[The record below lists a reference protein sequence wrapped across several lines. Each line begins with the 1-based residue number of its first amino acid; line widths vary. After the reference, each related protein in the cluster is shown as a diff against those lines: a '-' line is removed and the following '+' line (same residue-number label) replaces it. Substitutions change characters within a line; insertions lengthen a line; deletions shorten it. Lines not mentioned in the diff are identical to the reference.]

1 MKQNFRHLVAVV
13 SIAMASAAFAPAI
26 LRSASPIEGMKTVN
40 ALEFRMINSG
50 YPISEK
56 VDPYLRIPL
65 EYKDSVVS
73 ALWNNAICSAG
84 IAIRFAS
91 DSRSIGT
98 RYCLKKN
105 NHMNHMADCGIKGTD
120 LYVLG
125 DNGKWE
131 FVNSVRPANDT
142 LQTGLYVKNLD
153 GRMHEY
159 MIYLPLYDGIRWMEI
174 AVDQD
179 ASIQKPQVDNPKA
192 SRGKVVWYGTSILQ
206 GGCASRTGMA
216 ATNIIQR
223 ELGIECVNIATSGQ
237 GKMYFP
243 MARALARVDDVA
255 AYVVDPVP
263 NCTLEQCDTLTV
275 RFVNILRKA
284 HPDVPVIMVEGPMY
298 PYWKHDSYFREYLPR
313 KNAAFR
319 KCYEQLK
326 KENPRN
332 LYYVTWENL
341 NGYEGE
347 GTVDGIHCTDL
358 GFRSYADKL
367 EPVLRKA
374 LGRKLK

>member
-1 MKQNFRHLVAVV
+1 MKQYLRLLSAVI
-13 SIAMASAAFAPAI
+13 STAMACAAFAPAI
-26 LRSASPIEGMKTVN
+26 LRSANPIEGMKTVN

-50 YPISEK
+50 YSFEEK
-56 VDPYLRIPL
+56 VDPYLRIPM

-73 ALWNNAICSAG
+73 ALWSNAICSAG
-84 IAIRFAS
+84 LAIRFAS
-91 DSRSIGT
+91 DSRRIGT

-142 LQTGLYVKNLD
+142 LQAGLYVKNLD

-174 AVDQD
+174 AVDQE

-192 SRGKVVWYGTSILQ
+192 SRDKVVWYGTSILQ

-243 MARALARVDDVA
+243 MARALARIDDVA

-263 NCTLEQCDTLTV
+263 NCTLRQCDTLTV

-284 HPDVPVIMVEGPMY
+284 HPDVPIIMVEGPMY
-298 PYWKHDSYFREYLPR
+298 PYWKHDSYFAEYLPQ
-313 KNAAFR
+313 KNAAFH
-319 KCYEQLK
+319 KCYLQLK

-332 LYYVTWENL
+332 LYYVTWEDL